1 MVETSAPEFPSVA
14 TQGLKPD
21 PLLDVL
27 RRNSSAFRIR
37 APYGGECW
45 MVTAHDDVRFVQA
58 DARFSRA
65 AMIGRDVAR
74 TSPFPLAGE
83 SIIGMDP
90 PDHTRI
96 RRLVS
101 REFTPKRV
109 EQLRP
114 RAQEM
119 VDGFLDVAANAD
131 GTVELIEALT
141 QPLPIAVICEL
152 LGVPFSER
160 TRFNAW
166 ANTFMTSTAHTIDEV
181 LAARDQLLEYLAELV
196 TQRRAYPTDDLMGA
210 LVELRD
216 EGDALSEIELV
227 NLGLAMLVG
236 GYETTAA
243 QLGKAIFCLLTHPD
257 QLALVRDDPGLVPQA
272 VEELLRF
279 IPLSSGTAIAWIA
292 LEDVEIGG
300 VTVRAGEPVMASAAG
315 ANLDESVFEAPDQLD
330 VTRDPN
336 PHLSFGHGLHFCV
349 GAHLA
354 RMEMQVAI
362 GTLFARFPGAR
373 LAVPADDVPWKV
385 GSAVWGLAS
394 LPVELRA

>member
-1 MVETSAPEFPSVA
+1 MEAAAPAFPSVA
-14 TQGLKPD
+14 TQGLGPD

-27 RRNSSAFRIR
+27 RRQGTAFRIR

-45 MVTAHDDVRFVQA
+45 MVTAHEDVRFVQA
-58 DARFSRA
+58 DARFSRG

-114 RAQEM
+114 RAHEM
-119 VDGFLDVAANAD
+119 VDTFLDAAAAVD
-131 GTVELIEALT
+131 GPVDLIEALT
-141 QPLPIAVICEL
+141 QPLPVAMICEL
-152 LGVPFSER
+152 LGVPFAER
-160 TRFNAW
+160 SRFNGW

-181 LAARDQLLEYLAELV
+181 MAARDQLLGYLAELV
-196 TQRRAYPTDDLMGA
+196 AQRRAHPTDDLMGA
-210 LVELRD
+210 LVALRD

-243 QLGKAIFCLLTHPD
+243 QLGKSIFCLLTHPA
-257 QLALVRDDPGLVPQA
+257 QLALVRDRPDLVPHA

-279 IPLSSGTAIAWIA
+279 IPLSSGTGLAWIA
-292 LEDVEIGG
+292 LEDVEVGG
-300 VTVRAGEPVMASAAG
+300 VTIRAGEPVMASAAG
-315 ANLDESVFEAPDQLD
+315 ANLDESVFDHADELD

-336 PHLSFGHGLHFCV
+336 PHLSFGHGMHFCV

-362 GTLFARFPGAR
+362 GTLFARFPETR
-373 LAVPADDVPWKV
+373 LAVPADPVPWKV

-394 LPVELRA
+394 LPVCL

>member
-1 MVETSAPEFPSVA
+1 VVDAAPAFPSVP
-14 TQGLKPD
+14 TQSLGPD

-27 RRNSSAFRIR
+27 RRSRGAFRIR

-58 DARFSRA
+58 DPRFSRG

-101 REFTPKRV
+101 REFTPRRV
-109 EQLRP
+109 EHLRP

-119 VDGFLDVAANAD
+119 VDDFLDAAAGSD
-131 GTVELIEALT
+131 GPVDLIEAVS
-141 QPLPIAVICEL
+141 QPLPIAMICEL
-152 LGVPFSER
+152 LNVPYTDR
-160 TRFNAW
+160 LRFNAW
-166 ANTFMTSTAHTIDEV
+166 ANTFMTSTAHSIDDV
-181 LAARDQLLEYLAELV
+181 VAARDQLLDYLADLV
-196 TQRRAYPTDDLMGA
+196 AQRRASPTDDLLGA
-210 LVELRD
+210 LVALRD
-216 EGDALSEIELV
+216 EGDALSEVELV
-227 NLGLAMLVG
+227 NLALAMLVG

-243 QLGKAIFCLLTHPD
+243 QLGKSILCLLTHPD
-257 QLALVRDDPGLVPQA
+257 QLALVRDDPGLVPGA

-279 IPLSSGTAIAWIA
+279 IPLSSGTALAWIA
-292 LEDVEIGG
+292 LEDVEVGG
-300 VTVRAGEPVMASAAG
+300 IVVRAGEPVMASAAG
-315 ANLDESVFEAPDQLD
+315 ANLDESVFDHADQLD

-336 PHLSFGHGLHFCV
+336 PHLSFGHGMHFCI

-362 GTLFARFPGAR
+362 GALLGRFPRVA
-373 LAVPADDVPWKV
+373 LAVPPDEVAWKV

-394 LPVELRA
+394 LPVLLEP